1 MCPLRMFIARNVG
14 LYLVG
19 GGDPY
24 WNVRSASFVLGQGPR
39 WRWQQGVNCQSFLR
53 VNILWQRTGS
63 TVNPVLG
70 VNILSFTAEGE
81 SIYVRDMFCLLTG
94 CGNAWG
100 QNTSDTTPILHLAK
114 VIYFEDRR
122 GERNWNRSSE
132 SIIRKSK
139 KSGITDFLSMNS
151 PCGQGSCPL
160 GAVCCCARRQSED
173 ALWLHCV
180 APTAICGTV
189 VCPSCVAPVAAEW
202 PGRPRRKDAP
212 TWHHTRHM

>member
-81 SIYVRDMFCLLTG
+81 SIYVQGMFCLLIG
-94 CGNAWG
+94 CGNARG
-100 QNTSDTTPILHLAK
+100 QNTSDTTPILHFAK
-114 VIYFEDRR
+114 VIYFEDSR

-139 KSGITDFLSMNS
+139 NEVF
-151 PCGQGSCPL
+151 
-160 GAVCCCARRQSED
+160 
-173 ALWLHCV
+173 
-180 APTAICGTV
+180 
-189 VCPSCVAPVAAEW
+189 
-202 PGRPRRKDAP
+202 
-212 TWHHTRHM
+212 